1 MNDKKFMVSTV
12 SGLYTDM
19 YELAMAQAYFK
30 QQIQDVPACF
40 DYFFRKL
47 PYSGGYVI
55 FCGLG
60 ELLPVIENLHFNSN
74 EIDWLHK
81 EGFDKDFLAW
91 LEAFRFKGTIRS
103 MPEGEIAFPLEPLL
117 QVEGSL
123 AEIQLIETLL
133 LNYLNFQSLIATKAA
148 RIRYAAGNRHLSEFG
163 LRRAQALGGISAS
176 RAAIAGGFDST
187 SNVYAAKMYDIKA
200 VGTMAHS
207 FIQSQ
212 ENELIAFRKFAKS
225 EPANCTLLVDT
236 YDTLKSGI
244 PNAIKVAKEMKEKGQ
259 QLQAIRLDSGDLAYL
274 SKRGRKMLDDAG
286 FQHVQIVVSN
296 QLDEYLIKSLLEQ
309 KAPIDIFGV
318 GTSLATGQPDAA
330 LDGVYKLSEINGK
343 PKIKLSEN
351 IQKVTLPGAKQVYR
365 YTDDAGYFLADA
377 IALSKDGIPDKMIHP
392 YDSEK
397 SMILDTKMA
406 TPLLNKIMENGKS
419 LLETYHPKD
428 VAIFAQ
434 KRLQHLPEE
443 HKRFNNPH
451 IYKVGISEP
460 LHQLR
465 SDLRK
470 EYKV

>member
-1 MNDKKFMVSTV
+1 MVSTV